1 MKCLKRELY
10 LTETFV
16 EVKMVRLKSEANI
29 NSNLT

>member
-1 MKCLKRELY
+1 MFKKRTS
-10 LTETFV
+10 TETFV